1 MYGDVLV
8 DDLSRSL
15 VDGLVCESHQEEMD
29 ERRFQLEDGGQDALR
44 QIGQVD
50 GHRGKLLLTKR
61 KEEIAKRIIKKE
73 LFIKY
78 DRTR

>member
-8 DDLSRSL
+8 DDLSCSL

-61 KEEIAKRIIKKE
+61 KKRDCKKIK
-73 LFIKY
+73 
-78 DRTR
+78 